1 MPLQLSGSSGNV
13 QMRQCPNNEFSFVKS
28 DQPIKSL
35 AILGGGTAGWMAAA
49 MLANR
54 FNHLEITLVESP
66 ELGTIGVGEAT
77 VPYIKEFLQELKI
90 DEVDFIRHTHATYKL
105 GIAFDGWHKP
115 GQRFFHPFAGYG
127 SRIARI
133 PFHHFWTKLKQQGRA
148 RELDA
153 YCLSSQMARHNRF
166 ALPKPNNDVELSSF
180 NYAFHF
186 DAGLFANYLRS
197 WAEKK
202 GVICKEAK
210 VIRVHQQAGSS
221 LIQQLQ
227 LSTGE
232 TIAADFFIDASGFR
246 GLLIEETL
254 HCGYE
259 DWSHWLPCDR
269 AIALPCRSQQPPA
282 VFTRSLATAAGWQWR
297 IPLQHRMG
305 NGHVYCSRFMSD
317 DQALALLQEQLQG
330 EPLAEPK
337 VIPFTTGM
345 RKRAWYK
352 NVFCVGLASGFLEP
366 LESTSIYMVQ
376 SSLDIFIQHF
386 PRRAGDGPL
395 ADQVNRQLRI
405 RQEKL
410 RDFLILHYH
419 ANQRIGDAFW
429 DECRHMDIPASLSE
443 RIACFRDTGRIN
455 QDELDFFRTNSWL
468 AMFAGFE
475 INSHYYH
482 PAVDEFDETMLE
494 EELGRIAR
502 SIQQAVSGLP
512 SHNEFIGRN
521 CAMRNEPYFS

>member
-1 MPLQLSGSSGNV
+1 VN
-13 QMRQCPNNEFSFVKS
+13 S
-28 DQPIKSL
+28 DQSIKSL
-35 AILGGGTAGWMAAA
+35 AIVGGGTAGWMAAC

-54 FNHLEITLVESP
+54 FAHLSISLIESHEI
-66 ELGTIGVGEAT
+66 GTIGVGEAT

-105 GIAFDGWHKP
+105 GIAFDGWYKP
-115 GQRFFHPFAGYG
+115 GHSFLHPFAGYG

-133 PFHHFWTKLKQQGRA
+133 PFHHFWTKLKQQGKA
-148 RELDA
+148 QELDA

-166 ALPKPNNDVELSSF
+166 ALPKPNSDVELSSF

-186 DAGLFANYLRS
+186 DAGLFASYLRG

-202 GVICKEAK
+202 GVIRKEAK
-210 VIRVHQQAGSS
+210 VICVEQQTDTG
-221 LIQQLQ
+221 LIERLQ

-232 TIAADFFIDASGFR
+232 SIEADFFIDASGFK

-254 HCGYE
+254 HTGYE

-282 VFTRSLATAAGWQWR
+282 GFTRSLATAAGWQWR
-297 IPLQHRMG
+297 IPLQHRVG

-317 DQALALLQEQLQG
+317 DQALTLLQEQLQG

-337 VIPFTTGM
+337 LIPFTTGM

-386 PRRAGDGPL
+386 PRRAGDTGL
-395 ADQVNRQLRI
+395 AQRVNQQLRL

-410 RDFLILHYH
+410 RDFLILHYW
-419 ANQRIGDAFW
+419 ANQRIGEPFW
-429 DECRHMDIPASLSE
+429 DECRQMAIPESLRE

-468 AMFAGFE
+468 AMFAGFD